1 MLILDHSF
9 KKYFYI
15 NYHYLFYN
23 KLDIYISNS
32 ISDIHLLNKNL
43 FGINSISG
51 FLLLKFKIKF
61 CLILNL

>member
-32 ISDIHLLNKNL
+32 ISDIHLLKM
-43 FGINSISG
+43 
-51 FLLLKFKIKF
+51 FLT
-61 CLILNL
+61 